1 MPFEKKITIP
11 DGIIGIWNL
20 NDSVDDLYKY
30 CQLSDSEKLK
40 FDFLIAERRKKEFLA
55 TRILLHKLLG
65 KTQEINYEKVGK
77 PFLKNSSKKISISH
91 STDFVTIFISE
102 RNIGIDVEQTTRSID
117 KVAKRFIH
125 PKEQEFIETLENQQ
139 LAKILFWSAK
149 EAIFKCSRSQ
159 GILFNKQIYI
169 KPFLLKT
176 EGYFKGILKIDENKI
191 IFDLHYL
198 FFKNNVMVY
207 CVEQ

>member
-1 MPFEKKITIP
+1 MSFEKKIIIP

-20 NDSVDDLYKY
+20 NDSVDELYKH

-40 FDFLIAERRKKEFLA
+40 FDSLIAERRKKEFLA
-55 TRILLHKLLG
+55 TRLLLHKLLG
-65 KTQEINYEKVGK
+65 KNQQINYEEVGK
-77 PFLKNSSKKISISH
+77 PFLKSSSKNISISH
-91 STDFVTIFISE
+91 SADFVTIFISE
-102 RNIGIDVEQTTRSID
+102 RNIGIDVEQTTRNID

-159 GILFNKQIYI
+159 GILFNKQICI

-176 EGYFKGILKIDENKI
+176 EGDFEGILQIDEDKI
-191 IFDLHYL
+191 IFYLHYL
-198 FFKNNVMVY
+198 FLKNNVMVY